1 LPSEFFNT
9 SEVLEAIL
17 ETIDEGIHVIDPKGQ
32 TIFYNGVA
40 ANHDG
45 MKVGEVLGKP
55 LLEDFPSLNH
65 KSST

>member
-1 LPSEFFNT
+1 MPSEFFNT

-45 MKVGEVLGKP
+45 MKK
-55 LLEDFPSLNH
+55 
-65 KSST
+65 K